1 MLRFEQQ
8 ANGAASVDVVE
19 RLKRGDRAAQ
29 EWVYRSFSK
38 MVFTMARRMLGDVGL
53 AEDATQDTF
62 VDVLCKAGSLDR
74 DDALGA
80 WVRKIAVNHCLMRL
94 RSPWVRR
101 REPPGPGV
109 ERARTDEGLVETTID
124 IERALDSLPAKARAV
139 IWLHDVEGYT
149 HKEIGRLFGRTAS
162 YSKSQ
167 LARGYRRLRE
177 LRTDERTERS
187 SAQG

>member
-1 MLRFEQQ
+1 MLRFELD
-8 ANGAASVDVVE
+8 NGGTPVDIVE

-29 EWVYRSFSK
+29 EWVYRSFSR

-74 DDALGA
+74 DDALAA
-80 WVRKIAVNHCLMRL
+80 WIRRIAVNHCLMRL
-94 RSPWVRR
+94 RSPWFRR
-101 REPPGPGV
+101 REPAGSDIAF
-109 ERARTDEGLVETTID
+109 ARKDEGLVETTID
-124 IERALDSLPAKARAV
+124 VERALDSLPAKTRAV

-149 HKEIGRLFGRTAS
+149 HKEVGRLFGRTAS

-167 LARGYRRLRE
+167 LARGYQRLRE
-177 LRTDERTERS
+177 LRTDERTGRTS
-187 SAQG
+187 TSG

>member
-1 MLRFEQQ
+1 MRRFKQQ
-8 ANGAASVDVVE
+8 ANGGAPVDIVE

-29 EWVYRSFSK
+29 EWVSRSFSK
-38 MVFTMARRMLGDVGL
+38 TVFTTTRRILGDDRL

-62 VDVLCKAGSLDR
+62 VDVLCKAGSLGR
-74 DDALGA
+74 NSSLGP

-101 REPPGPGV
+101 REPAGPDIAS
-109 ERARTDEGLVETTID
+109 ARTDEGLVEAAID
-124 IERALDSLPAKARAV
+124 IDRALDSLPAKARAV

-167 LARGYRRLRE
+167 LARGYQRLRE

-187 SAQG
+187 SAAG